1 MDKTGARG
9 GVESGHSLW
18 TVPLVS
24 SVVLILVLATLFSD
38 TAASVVTFWWESS
51 QYSYGFLVV
60 IVSAY
65 LIWQRRMLLGDIV
78 PVPSKLGLSVLIALS
93 LLWLVSRLVGV
104 MTVEYVSFIM
114 MFPALIWAVFGNQT
128 GRVLFFPLS
137 YLIFATP
144 IWDPVASILQDM
156 TAVVAYKVLQFQ
168 GIPTLMEG
176 YYLTIPEGRFLIEEV
191 CGGLRFLLASMAL
204 GSLYVYV
211 FFEGNRKRLMVFS
224 IIVFWSIALN
234 WLRVL
239 IIIWIGH
246 LTDMQHWMVEDHEGL
261 GWALYAGL
269 MYPLLWILMPK
280 EKQKTGIISE
290 TKFKPRNVR
299 DEVLPLRKQYL
310 YGGVLTGLII
320 FFVVIKN
327 VESQALSLPNTFSS
341 VDLVFPKGAEKWI
354 GPEYIDDGWRPL
366 FHGADKVLAAKYH
379 KGDESVMLYVAY
391 YAHQRQGA
399 ELINSENG
407 FFTGANEVVVPGGVR
422 HILVSDF
429 ESQQVVEVEFRSS
442 KEKVI
447 WYWYNVAGISTTSQI
462 TAKLLDIWGA
472 IISNRSAMVVS
483 ISIDSDQ
490 GADSA
495 RRELALFY
503 RQMMP
508 HISVRLD
515 ELNGQLNAEYTR
527 RDN

>member
-1 MDKTGARG
+1 MDKTGARAS
-9 GVESGHSLW
+9 VESGRTLW
-18 TVPLVS
+18 TIPLVS
-24 SVVLILVLATLFSD
+24 SIFLILILMTLLSGTAT
-38 TAASVVTFWWESS
+38 SVATFWWESS
-51 QYSYGFLVV
+51 QYSYGYLVV
-60 IVSAY
+60 MVSVY
-65 LIWQRRMLLGDIV
+65 LIWQRRVLLNDIV
-78 PVPSKLGLSVLIALS
+78 PVPSMLGLSVLVALS

-104 MTVEYVSFIM
+104 VTVEYVSFIM
-114 MFPALIWAVFGNQT
+114 MFPVLIWAVFGNQT
-128 GRVLFFPLS
+128 GRILFFPLS

-144 IWDPVASILQDM
+144 IWEPVAPILQDM

-204 GSLYVYV
+204 GSLYVYI
-211 FFEGNRKRLMVFS
+211 FFKRNSKRLMVFS

-269 MYPLLWILMPK
+269 MYPLLWMLMPK
-280 EKQKTGIISE
+280 VKQQIGIISE
-290 TKFKPRNVR
+290 TKFKPGNVS
-299 DEVLPLRKQYL
+299 DNVLPLRKQYL

-327 VESQALSLPNTFSS
+327 VESQVLSLPNTFPSI
-341 VDLVFPKGAEKWI
+341 DLVFPDGAEQWI
-354 GPEYIDDGWRPL
+354 GPEYVDNGWRPV
-366 FHGADKVLAAKYH
+366 FHGADKVLVANYRKD
-379 KGDESVMLYVAY
+379 DESVMLYVAY

-399 ELINSENG
+399 ELINSEND
-407 FFTGANEVVVPGGVR
+407 FFAGANEIVVPNGTR
-422 HILVSDF
+422 HILAGDS
-429 ESQQVVEVEFRSS
+429 ESQHVVEVEFRSV

-447 WYWYNVAGISTTSQI
+447 WYWYNVAGISTTNKI
-462 TAKLLDIWGA
+462 TAKLLEIWGA
-472 IISNRSAMVVS
+472 VISNRSARVVS

-490 GADSA
+490 DSDSA
-495 RRELALFY
+495 RKVLTLFY
-503 RQMMP
+503 KQMMP
-508 HISVRLD
+508 HINVQLD
-515 ELNGQLNAEYTR
+515 ALNGQLNTERTR
-527 RDN
+527 CDN

>member
-1 MDKTGARG
+1 MDKIRVREGA
-9 GVESGHSLW
+9 ESDLSLW
-18 TVPLVS
+18 ATPLVS
-24 SVVLILVLATLFSD
+24 SVILIIVLTTLLSD
-38 TAASVVTFWWESS
+38 TAASVVSFWWESS

-65 LIWQRRMLLGDIV
+65 LIWQRRVMLDDIV
-78 PVPSKLGLSVLIALS
+78 PVPSMFGLSVLVALS

-104 MTVEYVSFIM
+104 VTVEYVSFIM
-114 MFPALIWAVFGNQT
+114 MFPVLIWTVFGNHI

-144 IWDPVASILQDM
+144 IWDPVAPILQDM

-204 GSLYVYV
+204 GSLFAYV
-211 FFEGNRKRLMVFS
+211 FFESNRKRLMVFS
-224 IIVFWSIALN
+224 IIVLWSVALN

-246 LTDMQHWMVEDHEGL
+246 MTDMQHWVVEDHEGL

-290 TKFKPRNVR
+290 TKLKPRNVR

-327 VESQALSLPNTFSS
+327 VESQALSLPNTSS
-341 VDLVFPKGAEKWI
+341 SIDLVFPDGAEQWI
-354 GPEYIDDGWRPL
+354 GPEYIDDGWRPM
-366 FHGADKVLAAKYH
+366 FHGADKVLTAKYR
-379 KGDESVMLYVAY
+379 KGDESVMLHVAY

-407 FFTGANEVVVPGGVR
+407 FFAGANEVVVPGGVR
-422 HILVSDF
+422 HILGRDS
-429 ESQQVVEVEFRSS
+429 ENQQVVEVEFRSA

-447 WYWYNVAGISTTSQI
+447 WYWYNVAGIPTTSKI

-490 GADSA
+490 GADYA

-508 HISVRLD
+508 SISVQLD
-515 ELNGQLNAEYTR
+515 ELNGQ
-527 RDN
+527 